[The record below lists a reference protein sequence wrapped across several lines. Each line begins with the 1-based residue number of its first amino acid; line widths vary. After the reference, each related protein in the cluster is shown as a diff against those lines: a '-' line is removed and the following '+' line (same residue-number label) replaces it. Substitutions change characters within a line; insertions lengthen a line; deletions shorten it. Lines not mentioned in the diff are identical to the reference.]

1 MYKHLFFI
9 LIILFSCNIALGEN
23 VILPYTDISNKS
35 EITDGYNTNSYD
47 VVTESNNE
55 IYSVFYSYQFGDF
68 KVTNGEYICNT
79 TFLTSLGNITVSESF
94 IISSGIFSKNVNY
107 TLSTYL
113 NGNQESIQY
122 EKYNVFKTSAFF
134 INTKYSFINEKL
146 FIRNKRVTTKGIIY
160 QDSTLTLTEKIS
172 LSNVNLTCNFDVS
185 GYRKIIIE
193 YIQIGQIPKSYY
205 IEQLHPMLELPY
217 KIIQGYDDGNLI
229 LNFLLISSYIVK
241 VLIFWIK
248 VLYQS
253 LFTLFILTLIGIIPF
268 ISYTQSKTPQEFIN
282 RLGINYTSFIYL
294 IINSVKYIINLIIK
308 IVELIPFI

>member
-1 MYKHLFFI
+1 MYKFLFFI
-9 LIILFSCNIALGEN
+9 LIILFSCNITLAEN
-23 VILPYTDISNKS
+23 VILPYTDTSNKS
-35 EITDGYNTNSYD
+35 EITNGYNTNTYD

-79 TFLTSLGNITVSESF
+79 TFLTSMGNITVSENF
-94 IISSGIFSKNVNY
+94 IITSGIFSKNVNY

-122 EKYNVFKTSAFF
+122 ESYNVFKTSAFF
-134 INTKYSFINEKL
+134 TNTKYSFINEKL
-146 FIRNKRVTTKGIIY
+146 FIKNKRVTTKGIIY
-160 QDSTLTLTEKIS
+160 QDSILTLTEKIS
-172 LSNVNLTCNFDVS
+172 LSNVNLTCNFDSS

-205 IEQLHPMLELPY
+205 VEQLHPMLELPY

-282 RLGINYTSFIYL
+282 RLGVNYTSFIYL

>member
-1 MYKHLFFI
+1 MYKFLFFI
-9 LIILFSCNIALGEN
+9 LIILFSCNITLAEN
-23 VILPYTDISNKS
+23 VILPYTDTSNKS
-35 EITDGYNTNSYD
+35 EITNGYNTNTYD

-79 TFLTSLGNITVSESF
+79 TFLTSMGNITVSENF
-94 IISSGIFSKNVNY
+94 IITSGIFSKNVNY

-122 EKYNVFKTSAFF
+122 ESYNVFKTSAFF
-134 INTKYSFINEKL
+134 TNTKYSFINEKL
-146 FIRNKRVTTKGIIY
+146 FIKNKRVTTKGIIY

-185 GYRKIIIE
+185 GYRKIVIE

-205 IEQLHPMLELPY
+205 VEQLHPMLELPY

-282 RLGINYTSFIYL
+282 RLGVNYTSFIYL

>member
-1 MYKHLFFI
+1 MYKFLFFI
-9 LIILFSCNIALGEN
+9 LIILFSCNITLAEN

-35 EITDGYNTNSYD
+35 EITNGYNTNTYD

-55 IYSVFYSYQFGDF
+55 IYSVFYSYQFGEF

-79 TFLTSLGNITVSESF
+79 TFLTSIGNITVSEKF

-122 EKYNVFKTSAFF
+122 ENYNVFKTSAFF
-134 INTKYSFINEKL
+134 TNTKYSFINEKL
-146 FIRNKRVTTKGIIY
+146 FIKNKRVTTKGIIY
-160 QDSTLTLTEKIS
+160 QDSILTLTEKIS
-172 LSNVNLTCNFDVS
+172 LSNVNLTCNFDIS
-185 GYRKIIIE
+185 GYRKIVIE

-205 IEQLHPMLELPY
+205 VEQLHPMLELPY

-282 RLGINYTSFIYL
+282 RLGVNYTSFVYL

>member
-1 MYKHLFFI
+1 MYKVLFFI
-9 LIILFSCNIALGEN
+9 LIILFSCNITLAEN

-35 EITDGYNTNSYD
+35 EITNGYNTNTYD

-55 IYSVFYSYQFGDF
+55 IYSVFYSYQFGEF

-134 INTKYSFINEKL
+134 TNTKYSFINEKL

-185 GYRKIIIE
+185 GYRKIVIE

-205 IEQLHPMLELPY
+205 VEQLHPMLELPY
-217 KIIQGYDDGNLI
+217 KIIQGYDDGDLI

-268 ISYTQSKTPQEFIN
+268 ISYTQSKIPQEFIN
-282 RLGINYTSFIYL
+282 RLEVNYTSFVYL

>member
-1 MYKHLFFI
+1 MFKFLFFI
-9 LIILFSCNIALGEN
+9 LIILFSCNVSLGEN
-23 VILPYTDISNKS
+23 IILPYTDISNKS

-79 TFLTSLGNITVSESF
+79 TFLTSMGNITISESF

-107 TLSTYL
+107 NLTTYL
-113 NGNQESIQY
+113 NEDEQSTNQNN
-122 EKYNVFKTSAFF
+122 YNVFKTSAFF
-134 INTKYSFINEKL
+134 TNTKYSFVNEKL

-172 LSNVNLTCNFDVS
+172 LSNVNLTCNFDSS

-205 IEQLHPMLELPY
+205 VEQLHPMLELPY

-241 VLIFWIK
+241 VLIFWVK

-253 LFTLFILTLIGIIPF
+253 LFTLFLLTLIGIIPF
-268 ISYTQSKTPQEFIN
+268 ISYTQSRTPQQFIN
-282 RLGINYTSFIYL
+282 RLGVNYTSFIYL

>member
-1 MYKHLFFI
+1 MYKFLFFI
-9 LIILFSCNIALGEN
+9 LIILFSCNISLGEN

-94 IISSGIFSKNVNY
+94 IITSGIFSKNVNY

-113 NGNQESIQY
+113 NENQESIQY

-134 INTKYSFINEKL
+134 TNTKYSFINEKL
-146 FIRNKRVTTKGIIY
+146 LIKNKRVTTKGIIY
-160 QDSTLTLTEKIS
+160 QDSVLTLTEKIS

-217 KIIQGYDDGNLI
+217 KLIQGYDDGNLI

-253 LFTLFILTLIGIIPF
+253 LFTLFILTLIVIIPF
-268 ISYTQSKTPQEFIN
+268 ISYTQSKTPHEFIN
-282 RLGINYTSFIYL
+282 KLGINYTSFIYL

-308 IVELIPFI
+308 IIELIPFI

>member
-1 MYKHLFFI
+1 MYKFLFFI
-9 LIILFSCNIALGEN
+9 LIILFSCNITLAEN

-35 EITDGYNTNSYD
+35 EITNGYNTNTYD

-55 IYSVFYSYQFGDF
+55 IYSVFYSYQFGEF

-79 TFLTSLGNITVSESF
+79 TFLTSMGNITVSESF

-134 INTKYSFINEKL
+134 TNTKYSFINEKL
-146 FIRNKRVTTKGIIY
+146 FIKNKRVTTKGIIY

-185 GYRKIIIE
+185 GYRKIVIE

-205 IEQLHPMLELPY
+205 VEQLHPMLELPY

-268 ISYTQSKTPQEFIN
+268 ISYTQSKSPQEFIN
-282 RLGINYTSFIYL
+282 RLGVNYISFVYL